1 MPSFPKFLVL
11 AVLLVVTIVFSITP
25 QIAPIRPD
33 LTFQSVLG
41 ALGGIFVIVLLVERA
56 TEIAITI
63 WRQSAADAMKEEISL
78 LAKDAT
84 RADELMTKS
93 KAFAVYQAGTKSIAL
108 LIGFSLGV
116 IVCSAGVGLLV
127 TVVDTSR
134 ANINFMRGV
143 DILLTAGL
151 IAGGSDGFH
160 QFTSALETFFSE
172 SKKNMENK
180 S

>member
-1 MPSFPKFLVL
+1 MPSFPKVLVL
-11 AVLLVVTIVFSITP
+11 AVLLVVVIVFSVTP
-25 QIAPIRPD
+25 QVAPIRAD

-41 ALGGIFVIVLLVERA
+41 ALGGIFIIVLLVERA
-56 TEIAITI
+56 TEIAIAI
-63 WRQSAADAMKEEISL
+63 WRQSAADALKEEISL

-84 RADELMTKS
+84 RAADHLAKS
-93 KAFAVYQAGTKSIAL
+93 KELAVYQAGTKSIAL

-116 IVCSAGVGLLV
+116 IVCSAGVGLLAS
-127 TVVDTSR
+127 VVDTSK
-134 ANINFMRGV
+134 ASINFIRGV

-172 SKKNMENK
+172 SKKKMET
-180 S
+180 